1 MSLAWRIATRIQ
13 LSLGAIFAAIAR
25 IFLCLLL
32 DSARFTVKYCLSS
45 VLLRSLLG
53 VLLLAALG
61 GCSVYHHIF
70 HPYRLPTPKPSPEFL
85 AQQKAD
91 KKARKAGASTS
102 LFKKKAAPA
111 EAATDVSSP
120 TGGPVVATTAA
131 IPEIRTLPEHTT
143 VHYDKAGLMKNK
155 PKLIRRR
162 VNKQSKPFHP
172 WQSVRHFFKF
182 GLHAKPNYSPDH
194 RPASKLGAQPDATS
208 PDAVP
213 DAAPAPN
220 PKPAP
225 TGKP

>member
-1 MSLAWRIATRIQ
+1 M
-13 LSLGAIFAAIAR
+13 AR
-25 IFLCLLL
+25 VFLCLLP
-32 DSARFTVKYCLSS
+32 DSAYFTVKYCLPS

-53 VLLLAALG
+53 VLLLLAPG

-85 AQQKAD
+85 AQQKAN
-91 KKARKAGASTS
+91 KKARKAGASAS
-102 LFKKKAAPA
+102 LFKKKAAPE

-120 TGGPVVATTAA
+120 SGGPVVATPAA
-131 IPEIRTLPEHTT
+131 IPETRTLPEHAT

-155 PKLIRRR
+155 PKLMRRR
-162 VNKQSKPFHP
+162 INKQSKPFRP

-194 RPASKLGAQPDATS
+194 RPASKLGAQPDAAS
-208 PDAVP
+208 PDAAP
-213 DAAPAPN
+213 DAAPAPAPN

-225 TGKP
+225 IGKP